1 MFVWSCAYT
10 SLGVALY
17 AAITYDLH
25 TWSTG
30 LGTTTSLLV
39 GVYNLGGVEAID
51 KHGLRL
57 FVVTFL
63 MFAFGSLTAYVSITS
78 MA

>member
-1 MFVWSCAYT
+1 MFVWLCAYT
-10 SLGVALY
+10 SLCVALY

-39 GVYNLGGVEAID
+39 GMYNLSGVEEID
-51 KHGLRL
+51 QHGLRL
-57 FVVTFL
+57 FVATFL
-63 MFAFGSLTAYVSITS
+63 MFAFGSLTAYVSIIS
-78 MA
+78 MV